1 MNEANVM
8 NKTPVKLLETYLFAR
23 RPLIYVNNF
32 DFQAV
37 DKNIAEAVESFNAN
51 AAIVEFS
58 EADGRTD
65 FRTKIPTGS
74 GGTLA
79 DFLKVFISEDFQT
92 DGIPY
97 IVVLKEIH
105 ESLADKNIYTLLQN
119 IVQRVK
125 LDINTESPK
134 YEVTIIIVDS
144 KLSIPLELEKYITLI
159 DVKPPQEEDIK
170 RIIDEFIRRDDAAG
184 IEFSENQTDEL
195 LHNFAGLSEYEIK
208 QILELALADEEI
220 GPLMHEANYFPE
232 LIKLIHKEKRQAIKK
247 SGLLEIIEV
256 KKETVGGLV
265 SLRNYLDTNKAIFN
279 NPALAEKYGVSP
291 LPAGVMIVGMPGC
304 GKSLTAKYVARQ
316 FNVPLLRLDVGKLL
330 GKYVGE
336 SEDNLRRAISIA
348 EASAPCVLWID
359 EIEKAFAGIGSS
371 GGGEVTTRMFGYFL
385 TWMQEKKSCI
395 YVVATANDI
404 SNLPPEFLR
413 RGRFDEIFQVGFPN
427 KTERAEIFRIQIKKR
442 IGNLPKGVD
451 CLALSGLLKDADKFS
466 GADIESIVREAL
478 KRVFVDNMTKYPGD
492 ESRWRQLDMNDL
504 TSVISETK
512 SSYHSQKQK
521 LDKMLAKLN
530 ELDVR
535 SASEVAKK
543 IQK

>member
-256 KKETVGGLV
+256 RKETVGGLV

-348 EASAPCVLWID
+348 EASAPAWNCTL
-359 EIEKAFAGIGSS
+359 
-371 GGGEVTTRMFGYFL
+371 
-385 TWMQEKKSCI
+385 
-395 YVVATANDI
+395 ANQ
-404 SNLPPEFLR
+404 PRCP
-413 RGRFDEIFQVGFPN
+413 
-427 KTERAEIFRIQIKKR
+427 
-442 IGNLPKGVD
+442 
-451 CLALSGLLKDADKFS
+451 
-466 GADIESIVREAL
+466 
-478 KRVFVDNMTKYPGD
+478 
-492 ESRWRQLDMNDL
+492 
-504 TSVISETK
+504 
-512 SSYHSQKQK
+512 
-521 LDKMLAKLN
+521 
-530 ELDVR
+530 
-535 SASEVAKK
+535 
-543 IQK
+543 